1 MKTDSFLQPGLMSLA
16 TAVLAATSGETAM
29 AVELVLHEPVVV
41 SQAPA
46 GVKEWGP
53 WQFPLLQRLADGQ
66 LLAEFQTGADSATD
80 YGLPMGQAVSDDN
93 GASWH
98 AVPAPGLTAG
108 LRLPNG
114 DELRAIQQPSVPL
127 KGLAM
132 PKPWAVIPGSYDA
145 VVQTY
150 YWRAELPANL
160 PRGWAF
166 LRRRAGG
173 TEWVK
178 ELAQVTVPDQVE
190 YATEGVYVVPFLD
203 QDRIQVAPDGRLL
216 SMLYVR
222 PQMSRHRTVD
232 RRYLSMLLESADQG
246 RTWTC
251 KSTIPYCPD
260 PKADPDWDA
269 RDGFT
274 EPQIGWLPDGSL
286 LALMRTSDGNSRGP
300 LYATRSPDSG
310 ASWEKPRVF
319 NGQTG
324 SWPQILSLKNGV
336 TVVSSGAPGVY
347 LCWSADPAG
356 KTWSAPLAVVPHG
369 GTCGY
374 SDLLALNDHEF
385 LIVYSNFDIP
395 DRNGQPRK
403 TILCRKVT
411 VRKTS

>member
-1 MKTDSFLQPGLMSLA
+1 MSRWWCRRRRPGSRN
-16 TAVLAATSGETAM
+16 G
-29 AVELVLHEPVVV
+29 
-41 SQAPA
+41 
-46 GVKEWGP
+46 GP
-53 WQFPLLQRLADGQ
+53 WQFPLLQRLADGR
-66 LLAEFQTGADSATD
+66 LLAEFQKGADSATD

-98 AVPAPGLTAG
+98 EVPAPGLTAG

-132 PKPWAVIPGSYDA
+132 PKPWAVVPGSYDA

-150 YWRAELPANL
+150 YWRAELPADL
-160 PRGWAF
+160 PKGWAF

-190 YATEGVYVVPFLD
+190 YATEGVYMVPFFD
-203 QDRIQVAPDGRLL
+203 QDRIHVAPNGRLQA
-216 SMLYVR
+216 MLYWR

-251 KSTIPYCPD
+251 KSTIPYCPG
-260 PKADPDWDA
+260 PQSRPRLGCPRRFYGTADRLAAGRVPAGLDADLGRQQPRPAVCDAVDGWRRFLGETPGLQRPDRVLAADSEPEKW
-269 RDGFT
+269 RHRGFL
-274 EPQIGWLPDGSL
+274 GRAGRLSL
-286 LALMRTSDGNSRGP
+286 LERG
-300 LYATRSPDSG
+300 SG
-310 ASWEKPRVF
+310 GKNLERAAGGGAEPR
-319 NGQTG
+319 
-324 SWPQILSLKNGV
+324 
-336 TVVSSGAPGVY
+336 AP
-347 LCWSADPAG
+347 
-356 KTWSAPLAVVPHG
+356 
-369 GTCGY
+369 CGY

-411 VRKTS
+411 VRKTP